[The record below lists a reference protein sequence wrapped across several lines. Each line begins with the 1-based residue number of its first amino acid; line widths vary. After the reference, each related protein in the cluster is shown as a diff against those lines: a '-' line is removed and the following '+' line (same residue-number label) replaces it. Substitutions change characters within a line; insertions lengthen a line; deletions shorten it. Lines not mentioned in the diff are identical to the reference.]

1 MTRSVAVVVLA
12 LFLAGVLAYVARHA
26 AKLFAPRYGRSHRL
40 VAGAY
45 LLWLVAGAARCFG
58 ANEPATAV
66 DAAAYDAV
74 LGVLGTLTAL
84 TAARDFGQHATA
96 KTSGTL
102 DADAFVTRSEMV
114 EHAFYQV
121 LNFLQIMGLH
131 ALAAGAPGFA
141 VLLAQTLPWAWRAR
155 FPVNSFSA
163 NYDAARGGGSPWAL
177 TNVMYRIKKYQYIF
191 YKHALLHGLNISAAL
206 GRPPR
211 IRGRRFRAYW
221 LSLNAARGRAWRRAL
236 APARVEGVRPPGV
249 HARVLPPDARQAAA
263 HGAAGHVALQ
273 QVPYGGVP
281 CAQLSSTRVGEAPPK
296 KSGGLVRRRDRRAAA
311 LRGLENRSGVLRAEH
326 APPRP
331 RRR

>member
-221 LSLNAARGRAWRRAL
+221 LSLNAAYTHEFFLQTLVKRRLMAQPVMLLFNKFLMAGSRVHSSPRRASGK
-236 APARVEGVRPPGV
+236 R
-249 HARVLPPDARQAAA
+249 RQKNQAGSSVAAI
-263 HGAAGHVALQ
+263 
-273 QVPYGGVP
+273 
-281 CAQLSSTRVGEAPPK
+281 
-296 KSGGLVRRRDRRAAA
+296 D
-311 LRGLENRSGVLRAEH
+311 VLRRYVDWRIAAVSFALNMLH
-326 APPRP
+326 RGHDVGNTLGLAVAAFGARDTLAF
-331 RRR
+331 R